1 MIYPDILA
9 ANAFSICSGRRM
21 GIDVKTQVY
30 EEEHKSWFLWKGTDK
45 AAVAVATL
53 VFQGSSSRH

>member
-30 EEEHKSWFLWKGTDK
+30 EEHKSQFLWKRTVE

-53 VFQGSSSRH
+53 VLQGSSSRHE